1 MLFTVSISEETM
13 NYSCVDFLHPPLLIF
28 IGIPDRRQ
36 FMIRV
41 MFLCTG
47 NSCRSQMAEGF
58 ARVLG
63 KGLIDAHS
71 AGLTPTDVNERAVAV
86 MQEIGIDISDQES
99 KEIDADFLLSM
110 NVIITLCGNAEA
122 SCPMTPPHIN
132 RIHWP
137 IDDPAG
143 AIGSEEAIMGEFRKA
158 REEIRNRISDFIK
171 LLISSS

>member
-1 MLFTVSISEETM
+1 MSGAE
-13 NYSCVDFLHPPLLIF
+13 
-28 IGIPDRRQ
+28 
-36 FMIRV
+36 MIRV

-71 AGLTPTDVNERAVAV
+71 AGLMPTEVNERAVAV
-86 MQEIGIDISDQES
+86 MQEIGIDISAQES
-99 KEIDADFLLSM
+99 KEIDPDFLLSM

-122 SCPMTPPHIN
+122 SCPMTPPDIK

-143 AIGSEEAIMGEFRKA
+143 ATGNEEAIMGEFRKA
-158 REEIRNRISDFIK
+158 RDEIRSRISNFIQ
-171 LLISSS
+171 LLINIT

>member
-1 MLFTVSISEETM
+1 
-13 NYSCVDFLHPPLLIF
+13 
-28 IGIPDRRQ
+28 
-36 FMIRV
+36 MIRV

-71 AGLTPTDVNERAVAV
+71 AGLTPTDVNARAVAV
-86 MQEIGIDISDQES
+86 MQEVGIDISDHES
-99 KEIDADFLLSM
+99 TEIDAAFLLSM
-110 NVIITLCGNAEA
+110 DVIITLCGNAEA
-122 SCPMTPPHIN
+122 SCPMTPPHIK

-143 AIGSEEAIMGEFRKA
+143 ATGSEEAIMGEFRKA
-158 REEIRNRISDFIK
+158 RDEIRRRIED
-171 LLISSS
+171 LVNAL

>member
-1 MLFTVSISEETM
+1 ME
-13 NYSCVDFLHPPLLIF
+13 
-28 IGIPDRRQ
+28 IPDRRQ

-58 ARVLG
+58 ACVLG

-71 AGLTPTDVNERAVAV
+71 SGLTPAEVNERAIAV

-99 KEIDADFLLSM
+99 KEIDPDFLLSM
-110 NVIITLCGNAEA
+110 DVIITLCGNAEA
-122 SCPMTPPHIN
+122 SCPMTPPHIK

-143 AIGSEEAIMGEFRKA
+143 ATGDEDTIMAEFRKA
-158 REEIRNRISDFIK
+158 RDEIRNRITDFIE
-171 LLISSS
+171 LLINSS

>member
-1 MLFTVSISEETM
+1 LQ
-13 NYSCVDFLHPPLLIF
+13 LPLLIF
-28 IGIPDRRQ
+28 IEIPDRRQ

-71 AGLTPTDVNERAVAV
+71 AGLTPTDVNEQAIAV

-110 NVIITLCGNAEA
+110 DVIITLCGNAEA
-122 SCPMTPPHIN
+122 SCPMTPPHIK

-137 IDDPAG
+137 IDDPATVK
-143 AIGSEEAIMGEFRKA
+143 GSEEEIMDEFRKT
-158 REEIRNRISDFIK
+158 RDEIRNRIRNFIEF
-171 LLISSS
+171 LISSS